1 MFVFSVKASKKKF
14 FIVLAVILLV
24 VTSIIVVNKVHNSQ
38 PTATSDG
45 KSYVL
50 SAGTNE
56 ERVAFLQQFGWKVN
70 PEPIEIKDVA
80 IPQEFSD
87 VYVQYNN
94 VQKEQGLDLEPYAG
108 KTCKQWVYCVTNY
121 PQVTDIRASL
131 LVFDNKVVGG
141 DLSTA
146 ELDGFMTGFNG
157 EKPSNDYSLTTMNPN
172 PNAVEDNAKPKV
184 SSEVP
189 ANAWPTD

>member
-1 MFVFSVKASKKKF
+1 M
-14 FIVLAVILLV
+14 
-24 VTSIIVVNKVHNSQ
+24 TSIIVVNKVHNSQ

-70 PEPIEIKDVA
+70 PEPVEIKDVA
-80 IPQEFSD
+80 IPQKFSD

-94 VQKEQGLDLEPYAG
+94 IQKEQGLDLEPYSG

-121 PQVTDIRASL
+121 PQVTDIRATL
-131 LVFDNKVVGG
+131 LVFDNKIVGG

-157 EKPSNDYSLTTMNPN
+157 EKPSNDYSLTTMKPD
-172 PNAVEDNAKPKV
+172 PDAVEDNAKPKV
-184 SSEVP
+184 SSEIP